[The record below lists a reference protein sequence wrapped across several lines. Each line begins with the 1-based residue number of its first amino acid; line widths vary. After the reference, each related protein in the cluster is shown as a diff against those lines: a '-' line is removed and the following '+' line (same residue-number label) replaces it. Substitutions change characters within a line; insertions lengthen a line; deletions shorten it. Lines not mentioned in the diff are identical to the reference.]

1 MCVYSM
7 RASRPWTTRCGLHRH
22 MCTYTMRHQSTHPH
36 THPPPLS
43 LSLCRGR
50 PHASTRLIDIAYRLI
65 VNLIDAEYRSMRAR
79 AWVDEVNAAEPRHT
93 MTTLTTSTTTRV
105 VRRRWTSAQGNRA
118 MRAVSRGAVA
128 MDGVEAIPRRKGA
141 RGVALS
147 LSRWWSRVCVAHEG
161 RARPSFSRA

>member
-1 MCVYSM
+1 MYVYLYYATSV
-7 RASRPWTTRCGLHRH
+7 
-22 MCTYTMRHQSTHPH
+22 H
-36 THPPPLS
+36 THPPP
-43 LSLCRGR
+43 LCRGR

-141 RGVALS
+141 WGGFISLAVVVARCVSRTRVALD
-147 LSRWWSRVCVAHEG
+147 RRF
-161 RARPSFSRA
+161 RAREG

>member
-1 MCVYSM
+1 
-7 RASRPWTTRCGLHRH
+7 
-22 MCTYTMRHQSTHPH
+22 
-36 THPPPLS
+36 
-43 LSLCRGR
+43 
-50 PHASTRLIDIAYRLI
+50 
-65 VNLIDAEYRSMRAR
+65 
-79 AWVDEVNAAEPRHT
+79 

-147 LSRWWSRVCVAHEG
+147 IVLSLSRRVAHEG